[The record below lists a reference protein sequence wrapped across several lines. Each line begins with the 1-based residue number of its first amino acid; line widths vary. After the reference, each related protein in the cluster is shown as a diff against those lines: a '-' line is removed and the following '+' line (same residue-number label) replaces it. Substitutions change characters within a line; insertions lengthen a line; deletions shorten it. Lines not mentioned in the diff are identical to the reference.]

1 MMETVGLLVS
11 GAEQAQLICI
21 AASALALAG
30 TAQIF
35 LAHLCLLREA
45 LMRMVSGPFVKWLL
59 SYVNLISSHPCSAT

>member
-21 AASALALAG
+21 ASALALAG

>member
-1 MMETVGLLVS
+1 METVGLLVS

-21 AASALALAG
+21 ASALALAG

-35 LAHLCLLREA
+35 LAHLCLLHEA

-59 SYVNLISSHPCSAT
+59 S